1 MGLDKIIVGQL
12 NYATANAYKL
22 NIAVDGIQDL
32 VIDTVALRIEDEIPI
47 PLPFNIS
54 VASVL
59 KQQQQIPK
67 TITKELLVQEFPPY
81 STAAIALKQ
90 IPEPQKKEISDI
102 LDEIEGILNKNI
114 EIKNTLS
121 GALNTVLK
129 PIDTIAKLVSTL
141 NQVIPTLKTVVTIIK
156 ALPIPTSVPPGVGIP
171 VNVINGFT
179 DTLITIDDSLSKLGG
194 PIDAADQGIKGI
206 QSKIKPIIAKLSI
219 LDPIFDKATQIIILI
234 RILLDFG
241 GDLENLTPE
250 KIKGVGDAVLG
261 RQAVIKAIAPGP
273 LTSDSSAA
281 NALAN
286 AELDK
291 SLQPGS
297 LKPLIYKGFKLELQS
312 DPDNQYSFPSRRIY
326 GKFQN
331 EVIENSLGFNSAQN
345 NLLGIDARLLNSL
358 KDSDIYNLPAVV
370 VTEENDDRITELTQG
385 HPYSFSSSTQVLLS
399 EIYYEIDQLI
409 LGKES
414 IIESENEN
422 VIRDDSGKAVGVI
435 YDRPGIST
443 FFTPG
448 ANIDFI
454 LKAIGLRTTQTTLT
468 SDSGGTSASA
478 TATTQV
484 MDPNLEPLPKP
495 TDVLSNNQGIV
506 FKNYVEYALDKN
518 VVRDAKGGLVGR
530 IPGEYGV
537 ILKSTPAF
545 STGRDAS
552 TSDVT
557 ISSQDYHN
565 DIQGIFGDQAQIY
578 VTNRFGT
585 VFQSYKDANPQGT
598 GKILGNAQINAQGGG
613 LLAAGPLTPIVYYP
627 FGVAGAPKEVRRNTD
642 GSYFRFYSSNPDPS
656 YANTA
661 LFLSASGDLGATNSN
676 SQLSAS
682 IGWFSITPPPA
693 PPFNEYGKTPGEI
706 RRNSETFQPGGYQ
719 VSNAYRWN
727 NTTYVWEDNFTGA
740 NSSTYTSFPF
750 GRTGNYIGEYAY
762 RSTMDTYLGRV
773 GMADVEQYIARYKWA
788 YSATAIDGQP
798 GYKWLNQGTSWLNPG
813 NAILNNGGT
822 LSTNPN
828 TPFKPATY
836 GSFSRLLGNN
846 IGRYLSLNTP
856 NDWAHAEVIPLDPQ
870 GNSPLLI
877 FRNRSY

>member
-12 NYATANAYKL
+12 NSATANAYKL
-22 NIAVDGIQDL
+22 NIAVEGIQDL

-129 PIDTIAKLVSTL
+129 PVDTIAKLVSTL

-156 ALPIPTSVPPGVGIP
+156 ALPFPTAVPPGVGIP
-171 VNVINGFT
+171 VNIINGFT
-179 DTLITIDDSLSKLGG
+179 NTLITIDDTLSKLGG

-297 LKPLIYKGFKLELQS
+297 LNPLIYKGFKLELQS
-312 DPDNQYSFPSRRIY
+312 DPNNQYSFPSRRIY

-331 EVIENSLGFNSAQN
+331 EVIENSLGFNNAQN
-345 NLLGIDARLLNSL
+345 NLLGIDTRLLNSL
-358 KDSDIYNLPAVV
+358 KDSDIYNLPAVT

-422 VIRDDSGKAVGVI
+422 VILDNSGKAVGVI
-435 YDRPGIST
+435 FGRPSISLL
-443 FFTPG
+443 FTPG
-448 ANIDFI
+448 ANIDYI

-468 SDSGGTSASA
+468 TDSPSNQTSASA
-478 TATTQV
+478 TAVADV

-518 VVRDAKGGLVGR
+518 IVRDAKGGLVGR

-537 ILKSTPAF
+537 ILKSTPPY

-557 ISSQDYHN
+557 ISAQDYHN

-627 FGVAGAPKEVRRNTD
+627 FGVAGSPKEVRRNTD

-676 SQLSAS
+676 AQLSAS
-682 IGWFSITPPPA
+682 TGWFSITPPPA
-693 PPFNEYGKTPGEI
+693 PPFNSYGTRPNEI
-706 RRNSETFQPGGYQ
+706 RRNTEVFQPGGYQ
-719 VSNAYRWN
+719 VSNAYKWN
-727 NTTYVWEDNFTGA
+727 NTTYEWEDNFTGT
-740 NSSTYTSFPF
+740 NSRTYTSFPF
-750 GRTGNYIGEYAY
+750 NRTGNYDGEYAY

-773 GMADVEQYIARYKWA
+773 GLKVEQYIARFKWGW
-788 YSATAIDGQP
+788 SATAIDGQP
-798 GYKWLNQGTSWLNPG
+798 GYMWLNMGTAWL
-813 NAILNNGGT
+813 
-822 LSTNPN
+822 
-828 TPFKPATY
+828 TPQFGLDPAVYPAQFKPATHGGFSSLPARN
-836 GSFSRLLGNN
+836 GSIGRLLA
-846 IGRYLSLNTP
+846 LNTP
-856 NDWAHAEVIPLDPQ
+856 NTWQYAEVIPLDPQ
-870 GNSPLLI
+870 GNPPELI
-877 FRNRSY
+877 FRNRIYS

>member
-12 NYATANAYKL
+12 NSATANAYKL
-22 NIAVDGIQDL
+22 NIAVEGIQDL

-54 VASVL
+54 VAAVL
-59 KQQQQIPK
+59 KQEQQIPK
-67 TITKELLVQEFPPY
+67 TITKELLIQEFPPY

-129 PIDTIAKLVSTL
+129 PVDTIAKLVSTL

-156 ALPIPTSVPPGVGIP
+156 ALPFPTSVPPGVGIP
-171 VNVINGFT
+171 VNIINGFT
-179 DTLITIDDSLSKLGG
+179 NTLITIDDSLSKLGG

-297 LKPLIYKGFKLELQS
+297 LKPIIYKGYKLELQS

-422 VIRDDSGKAVGVI
+422 VIRDKSGKAVGVI

-443 FFTPG
+443 LFTPG

-468 SDSGGTSASA
+468 SDSQSNQTSASS
-478 TATTQV
+478 TAITQV

-518 VVRDAKGGLVGR
+518 IVRDAKGGLVGR

-545 STGRDAS
+545 ATGRDAS

-578 VTNRFGT
+578 VTSRGGT
-585 VFQSYKDANPQGT
+585 VFQSYKDANPPGT
-598 GKILGNAQINAQGGG
+598 GKILGNAQLLGQGG
-613 LLAAGPLTPIVYYP
+613 LSAAGPLTPIVYYP

-642 GSYFRFYSSNPDPS
+642 GSYFRFYASNPDPS

-676 SQLSAS
+676 AQLSAS
-682 IGWFSITPPPA
+682 TGWFSITPPPA
-693 PPFNEYGKTPGEI
+693 PPFNSYGTRPNEI
-706 RRNSETFQPGGYQ
+706 RRNTEVFQPGGYQ
-719 VSNAYRWN
+719 VSNAYKWN
-727 NTTYVWEDNFTGA
+727 NTTYEWEDNFTGT
-740 NSSTYTSFPF
+740 NSRTYTSFPF
-750 GRTGNYIGEYAY
+750 NRTGNYDGEYAY
-762 RSTMDTYLGRV
+762 RSTMDTYVGR
-773 GMADVEQYIARYKWA
+773 ASDNVEQYIARFKWG
-788 YSATAIDGQP
+788 YSPTAIDGQP
-798 GYKWLNQGTSWLNPG
+798 GYMWLNMGTSWL
-813 NAILNNGGT
+813 
-822 LSTNPN
+822 
-828 TPFKPATY
+828 TPQFGLDPAVYPAQFKPAAY
-836 GSFSRLLGNN
+836 GGFSSIGSN
-846 IGRYLSLNTP
+846 IGRYLALNTP
-856 NDWAHAEVIPLDPQ
+856 NTWQYAEVIPLDPQ
-870 GNSPLLI
+870 GNPPELI
-877 FRNRSY
+877 FRNRIYS

>member
-12 NYATANAYKL
+12 NSATANAYKL

-32 VIDTVALRIEDEIPI
+32 VIDTVALKIEDEIPI

-54 VASVL
+54 VAAVL
-59 KQQQQIPK
+59 KQEQQIPK
-67 TITKELLVQEFPPY
+67 TITKELLIQEFPPY
-81 STAAIALKQ
+81 SVAGKALKQ

-179 DTLITIDDSLSKLGG
+179 DTLITIDDSLTKLGG
-194 PIDAADQGIKGI
+194 PITAADQGIKGI
-206 QSKIKPIIAKLSI
+206 QSKIKPIVAKLSI
-219 LDPIFDKATQIIILI
+219 LDPIFEKATQVLILI

-250 KIKGVGDAVLG
+250 KIKGVGDAILG
-261 RQAVIKAIAPGP
+261 RQAVIKAITPGP

-297 LKPLIYKGFKLELQS
+297 LKPIIYKGYKLELQS

-331 EVIENSLGFNSAQN
+331 GIIENSLGLNNTQN
-345 NLLGIDARLLNSL
+345 TLLGVDARLLNSL

-435 YDRPGIST
+435 YDLSGVSRFG
-443 FFTPG
+443 TPG
-448 ANIDFI
+448 ENIDYI

-468 SDSGGTSASA
+468 SDSQSNQTSASA
-478 TATTQV
+478 TAVSQV

-495 TDVLSNNQGIV
+495 TDVLSNNRGIV

-545 STGRDAS
+545 ATGRDAS

-578 VTNRFGT
+578 VTNRFGK
-585 VFQSYKDANPQGT
+585 VFQLYKSANPPGT

-642 GSYFRFYSSNPDPS
+642 GSYFRFYASNPDPS

-676 SQLSAS
+676 AQLSAS
-682 IGWFSITPPPA
+682 TGWFSITPPPA
-693 PPFNEYGKTPGEI
+693 PPFNSYGTRPNEI
-706 RRNSETFQPGGYQ
+706 RRNTEVFQPGGYQ
-719 VSNAYRWN
+719 VSNAYKWN

-740 NSSTYTSFPF
+740 NSRTYTSFPF
-750 GRTGNYIGEYAY
+750 NRTGNYDGEYAY
-762 RSTMDTYLGRV
+762 RSTMDTYVGRV
-773 GMADVEQYIARYKWA
+773 SANVEQYIARFKWG

-798 GYKWLNQGTSWLNPG
+798 GYMWLNMGTSWLDPG
-813 NAILNNGGT
+813 NNF
-822 LSTNPN
+822 TNP
-828 TPFKPATY
+828 PSAQFKPATH
-836 GSFSRLLGNN
+836 GSFSSINGNF
-846 IGRYLSLNTP
+846 GRYLALNTP
-856 NDWAHAEVIPLDPQ
+856 NTWQYAEVIPLDPQ
-870 GNSPLLI
+870 GNPPELI
-877 FRNRSY
+877 FRNRIYS

>member
-12 NYATANAYKL
+12 NNATANAYKL

-156 ALPIPTSVPPGVGIP
+156 ALPFPTAVPPGVGIP
-171 VNVINGFT
+171 VNIINGFT
-179 DTLITIDDSLSKLGG
+179 NTLITIDDSLSKLGG

-537 ILKSTPAF
+537 ILKSTPA
-545 STGRDAS
+545 SATGRDAS

-642 GSYFRFYSSNPDPS
+642 GSYFRFYASNPDLS
-656 YANTA
+656 YDNTA
-661 LFLSASGDLGATNSN
+661 LFLSASGDLGARNSN
-676 SQLSAS
+676 AQLSAS
-682 IGWFSITPPPA
+682 TGWFSITPPPA
-693 PPFNEYGKTPGEI
+693 PPFNSYGTRPNEI
-706 RRNSETFQPGGYQ
+706 RRNTEVFQPGGYQ
-719 VSNAYRWN
+719 VSNAYKWN
-727 NTTYVWEDNFTGA
+727 NTTYVWEDNFTGT
-740 NSSTYTSFPF
+740 NSRTYTSFPF
-750 GRTGNYIGEYAY
+750 NRTGNYDGEYAY
-762 RSTMDTYLGRV
+762 RSTMDTYVGR
-773 GMADVEQYIARYKWA
+773 ASDNVEQYIARFKWGW
-788 YSATAIDGQP
+788 SATAIDGQP
-798 GYKWLNQGTSWLNPG
+798 GYMWLNMGTSWLSPQFG
-813 NAILNNGGT
+813 LDPAFY
-822 LSTNPN
+822 P
-828 TPFKPATY
+828 PQFKPAAH
-836 GSFSRLLGNN
+836 GGFSSIGGN
-846 IGRYLSLNTP
+846 IGRYLALNTP
-856 NDWAHAEVIPLDPQ
+856 NTWQYAEVIPLDPQ
-870 GNSPLLI
+870 GNPPELI
-877 FRNRSY
+877 FRNRIYS

>member
-12 NYATANAYKL
+12 NSATANAYKL

-32 VIDTVALRIEDEIPI
+32 VIDTVALKIEDEIPI

-54 VASVL
+54 VAAVL
-59 KQQQQIPK
+59 KQEQQIPK

-81 STAAIALKQ
+81 STAGKALKQ
-90 IPEPQKKEISDI
+90 ITEPQKKEISDI

-179 DTLITIDDSLSKLGG
+179 DTLITIDDSLTKLGG
-194 PIDAADQGIKGI
+194 PITAADQGIKGI
-206 QSKIKPIIAKLSI
+206 QSKIKPIVAKLSI
-219 LDPIFDKATQIIILI
+219 LDPIFDKATQVLILI

-250 KIKGVGDAVLG
+250 KIKGVGDAILG
-261 RQAVIKAIAPGP
+261 RQAVIKAITPGP

-297 LKPLIYKGFKLELQS
+297 LKPIIYKGYKLELQS

-331 EVIENSLGFNSAQN
+331 GIIENSLGLNNTQN
-345 NLLGIDARLLNSL
+345 TLLGVDARLLNSL

-435 YDRPGIST
+435 YDLSGVSRFG
-443 FFTPG
+443 TPG
-448 ANIDFI
+448 ANIDYI

-468 SDSGGTSASA
+468 SDSQSNQTSASA
-478 TATTQV
+478 TAVSQV

-518 VVRDAKGGLVGR
+518 IVRDAKGGLVGR

-545 STGRDAS
+545 ATGRDAS

-578 VTNRFGT
+578 VTSRGGK
-585 VFQSYKDANPQGT
+585 VFQLYKSANPPGT

-613 LLAAGPLTPIVYYP
+613 LLAAGPVSPIVFYP
-627 FGVAGAPKEVRRNTD
+627 FGVAGSPNEVRRNTD

-740 NSSTYTSFPF
+740 NSRTYTSFPF
-750 GRTGNYIGEYAY
+750 NRTGNYDGEYAY
-762 RSTMDTYLGRV
+762 RSTMDTYVGR
-773 GMADVEQYIARYKWA
+773 ASFNVEQYIARFKWG

-798 GYKWLNQGTSWLNPG
+798 GYMWLNMGTSWLNPG
-813 NAILNNGGT
+813 NN
-822 LSTNPN
+822 SSNP
-828 TPFKPATY
+828 PSAQFKPATH
-836 GSFSRLLGNN
+836 GAFSSINGN
-846 IGRYLSLNTP
+846 IGRYLALNTP
-856 NDWAHAEVIPLDPQ
+856 NTWQYAEVIPLDPQ
-870 GNSPLLI
+870 GNPPELI
-877 FRNRSY
+877 FRNRIYS